1 MAADPRSGLVIVGC
15 SRRKL
20 DTAQPVPALEL
31 YQGWCFPQLRAR
43 IARGPAYRDRVLIL
57 SALHGLI
64 PADTPI
70 TPYDQQLTPRR
81 AAQLRPTTAATLAS
95 RPASRVLLLLEPRY
109 RDALPDL
116 PNTIEINDAVRDWP
130 KAAAVLD
137 SWGWP

>member
-1 MAADPRSGLVIVGC
+1 MAADPRSELIIVGC

-20 DTAQPVPALEL
+20 DTTQPVPALEL

-43 IARGPAYRDRVLIL
+43 IPSSPAYRDRVLIL

-64 PADTPI
+64 PADTPVA
-70 TPYDQQLTPRR
+70 PYDLRLTPRR
-81 AAQLRPTTAATLAS
+81 AAELRPATVVTLAG

-116 PNTIEINDAVRDWP
+116 PNTIEINDPVREWP
-130 KAAAVLD
+130 KVAAVLD
-137 SWGWP
+137 AWGWP